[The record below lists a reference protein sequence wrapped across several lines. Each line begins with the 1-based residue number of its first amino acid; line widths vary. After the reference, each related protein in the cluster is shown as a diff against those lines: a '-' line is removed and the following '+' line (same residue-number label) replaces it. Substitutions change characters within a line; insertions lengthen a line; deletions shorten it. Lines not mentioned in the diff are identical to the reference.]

1 MAQKRTRSEMS
12 KGSRRRRPL
21 VEAFNFPA
29 GRVLLSK
36 YKILSLLGAGWEG
49 EVYLIQEL
57 FTGIERTAKFFFPHR
72 NVRDRAAKFY
82 AQKLHK
88 LRHCPLVIQYHTQE
102 TIRHRGLAVTF
113 LVSDYV
119 EGELLSDFLK
129 RQPGGRL
136 SPFQALHLLH
146 SLAEGLEYIHEV
158 GEYHG
163 DLHSENIIVRR
174 YGLGFELQL
183 LDMFYWQDTKR
194 ANIQQDVVDLIR
206 LFYEALGGRRYY
218 ARQPPEVK
226 AICCG
231 LKQSLIL
238 TKFRTAG
245 QLRRYLETMA
255 WA

>member
-1 MAQKRTRSEMS
+1 MS
-12 KGSRRRRPL
+12 KEARRHQPQI
-21 VEAFNFPA
+21 EAFNFTP
-29 GRVLLSK
+29 GRVLLGK
-36 YKILSLLGAGWEG
+36 YRILSLLGAGWEG

-57 FTGIERTAKFFFPHR
+57 YTGIERTAKFFFPQR
-72 NVRDRAAKFY
+72 NINERASRFY
-82 AQKLHK
+82 ALKLHK

-102 TIRHRGLAVTF
+102 TIRYQGAPVTF

-136 SPFQALHLLH
+136 SPFPALHLLH
-146 SLAEGLEYIHEV
+146 SLAAGLEYIHEM

-163 DLHSENIIVRR
+163 DLHSENIIVKR

-194 ANIQQDVVDLIR
+194 ANIQQDVVDLVRI
-206 LFYEALGGRRYY
+206 FYEALGGARRY
-218 ARQPPEVK
+218 ARQPDEVK

-231 LKQSLIL
+231 LKHSLIL
-238 TKFRTAG
+238 RKFRTAG
-245 QLRRYLETMA
+245 QLRRYLETMQ
-255 WA
+255 WG